1 MTMATRSFENRLRRI
16 EIRRTF
22 RGELAS
28 ASDRQLM
35 AFIRSGYAELRA
47 EHGSLAEAA
56 WHLRDTGDT
65 GDTALATLIEEDIGS
80 PDARFR

>member
-1 MTMATRSFENRLRRI
+1 MTLRDITGRLRRV
-16 EIRRTF
+16 ESRRGFSGDIT
-22 RGELAS
+22 R

-56 WHLRDTGDT
+56 WHLRETGDA
-65 GDTALATLIEEDIGS
+65 GDAALATLIEEDIGG
-80 PDARFR
+80 PDARFH